1 MKLKDDATLSIAAA
15 VSDVL
20 EGKVKE
26 EGKYPHDMFHPE
38 TGEKKVAKDEAEHKA
53 LADKGYTHDKPEVE
67 EVAEPKAKGE
77 KDFKSKH
84 TVKKSGAKE
93 DGSVVKEALTAIK
106 LLEEV
111 LVEALDKRK
120 EEKLGKDI
128 QKAIDKLSKLTD
140 KMPEELEGEEG
151 YDEIVAAMNGLEY
164 GIRYYPDAL
173 KAYFKNNESVEEAT
187 ITLDEAK
194 LKAGKGKAKVDID
207 HTGDGIQGAEKQFK
221 LKFKKHSKGYDVSG
235 EKKNIVAF
243 LQSKDYDMD
252 SDDIEELF
260 PELLEAKS
268 KFQKPQVKKAVAIAL
283 KMGGNMSGAIKKI
296 DQIAKGLSDDPEVEA
311 ALKLANESVTEEV
324 LDEAHAMNE
333 AKSKMQEDKE
343 RYQKFFK
350 SALKKF
356 GVTSP
361 GELEGEKKKEFF
373 NYVDKN
379 YEADNETDK
388 DESVKEDTIAEAT
401 YHNDYM
407 WDGESNSGIK
417 ANIKDLTKKYPGL
430 KFKHTGRGGGDVIG
444 DTKKIEKFLLD
455 DPNMSKA
462 EVKTLLSK
470 GTLGTHFG
478 GIHFEESTIAEAQ
491 IRTSFESD
499 EMKNVGGDKAAKKMG
514 IKISFKKG
522 KGDGY
527 GGSDAGIFT
536 GDEKKLV
543 KYFQDYMG
551 FDGKTFK
558 ELQKEFNEGTIAE
571 AQIRTSFES
580 DEMKNVGG
588 DKAAKKL
595 KIKISFKKGKGDG
608 YMGSDA
614 GIFTGDEKNLVKYF
628 QDFMGFEGKTFKEL
642 QKEYS

>member
-1 MKLKDDATLSIAAA
+1 MKLKDNTTLSIAAA
-15 VSDVL
+15 VSDVV

-77 KDFKSKH
+77 KDFKAKH

-93 DGSVVKEALTAIK
+93 DGTVVK
-106 LLEEV
+106 
-111 LVEALDKRK
+111 
-120 EEKLGKDI
+120 
-128 QKAIDKLSKLTD
+128 
-140 KMPEELEGEEG
+140 
-151 YDEIVAAMNGLEY
+151 
-164 GIRYYPDAL
+164 
-173 KAYFKNNESVEEAT
+173 EAT

-207 HTGDGIQGAEKQFK
+207 HTGDGIQGAEKKFK

-268 KFQKPQVKKAVAIAL
+268 KFQKPQVKKAVALAL
-283 KMGGNMSGAIKKI
+283 KMGGNMTGAINKI
-296 DQIAKGLSDDPEVEA
+296 EKMKKGLSDDPEVKA
-311 ALKLANESVTEEV
+311 ALQLANEEVTEEV
-324 LDEAHAMNE
+324 VAEAHAMNE

-350 SALKKF
+350 AALKKF

-388 DESVKEDTIAEAT
+388 DESVSEAT
-401 YHNDYM
+401 
-407 WDGESNSGIK
+407 IK
-417 ANIKDLTKKYPGL
+417 TP
-430 KFKHTGRGGGDVIG
+430 
-444 DTKKIEKFLLD
+444 
-455 DPNMSKA
+455 
-462 EVKTLLSK
+462 
-470 GTLGTHFG
+470 
-478 GIHFEESTIAEAQ
+478 FEA
-491 IRTSFESD
+491 D

-514 IKISFKKG
+514 IK
-522 KGDGY
+522 
-527 GGSDAGIFT
+527 
-536 GDEKKLV
+536 V
-543 KYFQDYMG
+543 KVQ
-551 FDGKTFK
+551 
-558 ELQKEFNEGTIAE
+558 
-571 AQIRTSFES
+571 
-580 DEMKNVGG
+580 
-588 DKAAKKL
+588 
-595 KIKISFKKGKGDG
+595 KGKGDG
-608 YMGSDA
+608 YMGSDM
-614 GIFTGDEKNLVKYF
+614 GTFSGSEDDLVKYF
-628 QDFMGFEGKTFKEL
+628 KDYMGFEGKTFREL
-642 QKEYS
+642 KKEYS

>member
-53 LADKGYTHDKPEVE
+53 LADKGYTHDKPEVD

-77 KDFKSKH
+77 KEFKAKH

-235 EKKNIVAF
+235 EKKNIIAY
-243 LQSKDYDMD
+243 LQSADYDMD

-268 KFQKPQVKKAVAIAL
+268 KFQKPQVKK
-283 KMGGNMSGAIKKI
+283 SGC
-296 DQIAKGLSDDPEVEA
+296 
-311 ALKLANESVTEEV
+311 TC
-324 LDEAHAMNE
+324 
-333 AKSKMQEDKE
+333 
-343 RYQKFFK
+343 FK
-350 SALKKF
+350 
-356 GVTSP
+356 
-361 GELEGEKKKEFF
+361 
-373 NYVDKN
+373 
-379 YEADNETDK
+379 
-388 DESVKEDTIAEAT
+388 
-401 YHNDYM
+401 
-407 WDGESNSGIK
+407 DGW
-417 ANIKDLTKKYPGL
+417 
-430 KFKHTGRGGGDVIG
+430 
-444 DTKKIEKFLLD
+444 
-455 DPNMSKA
+455 
-462 EVKTLLSK
+462 
-470 GTLGTHFG
+470 
-478 GIHFEESTIAEAQ
+478 
-491 IRTSFESD
+491 
-499 EMKNVGGDKAAKKMG
+499 
-514 IKISFKKG
+514 
-522 KGDGY
+522 
-527 GGSDAGIFT
+527 
-536 GDEKKLV
+536 
-543 KYFQDYMG
+543 
-551 FDGKTFK
+551 
-558 ELQKEFNEGTIAE
+558 
-571 AQIRTSFES
+571 
-580 DEMKNVGG
+580 
-588 DKAAKKL
+588 
-595 KIKISFKKGKGDG
+595 
-608 YMGSDA
+608 
-614 GIFTGDEKNLVKYF
+614 
-628 QDFMGFEGKTFKEL
+628 
-642 QKEYS
+642 

>member
-53 LADKGYTHDKPEVE
+53 LADKGYTHEKPEVD

-77 KDFKSKH
+77 KEFKAKH

-194 LKAGKGKAKVDID
+194 LKAGKGKAKIDVD
-207 HTGDGIQGAEKQFK
+207 HTGDGIPAASK
-221 LKFKKHSKGYDVSG
+221 KFKIKFKQTRDGYDISG
-235 EKKNIVAF
+235 QKKDILAY

-252 SDDIEELF
+252 PEDIEDFF
-260 PELLEAKS
+260 PELMEAKS
-268 KFQKPQVKKAVAIAL
+268 KFSKALLKKATDTAL
-283 KMGGNMSGAIKKI
+283 KMGGNMTGAINKI
-296 DQIAKGLSDDPEVEA
+296 EKMKKGLSDDPEVKA
-311 ALKLANESVTEEV
+311 ALQMANEEVSEEV
-324 LDEAHAMNE
+324 VAEAHAMNE

-356 GVTSP
+356 GVDSP
-361 GELEGEKKKEFF
+361 AQLKGDKKKEFF
-373 NYVDKN
+373 DYVDKN
-379 YEADNETDK
+379 YEADNESDK
-388 DESVKEDTIAEAT
+388 DEGTLPPALQKAIDKKNGKKTDDDEVKEE
-401 YHNDYM
+401 
-407 WDGESNSGIK
+407 
-417 ANIKDLTKKYPGL
+417 
-430 KFKHTGRGGGDVIG
+430 
-444 DTKKIEKFLLD
+444 
-455 DPNMSKA
+455 
-462 EVKTLLSK
+462 
-470 GTLGTHFG
+470 
-478 GIHFEESTIAEAQ
+478 TIAEAQ
-491 IRTSFESD
+491 IRTSFDSD
-499 EMKNVGGDKAAKKMG
+499 EMKNVGGDKAAKKMK
-514 IKISFKKG
+514 IKVSFKKG

-536 GDEKKLV
+536 GDEK
-543 KYFQDYMG
+543 
-551 FDGKTFK
+551 
-558 ELQKEFNEGTIAE
+558 A
-571 AQIRTSFES
+571 
-580 DEMKNVGG
+580 
-588 DKAAKKL
+588 
-595 KIKISFKKGKGDG
+595 
-608 YMGSDA
+608 
-614 GIFTGDEKNLVKYF
+614 LVKYF

>member
-1 MKLKDDATLSIAAA
+1 MKLKDNVTLSIAET

-38 TGEKKVAKDEAEHKA
+38 TGKKEVAKDEAEHKA
-53 LADKGYTHDKPEVE
+53 LADKGYTHEKPEVD

-77 KDFKSKH
+77 KEFKAKH

-93 DGSVVKEALTAIK
+93 DGSVVKE
-106 LLEEV
+106 EV
-111 LVEALDKRK
+111 
-120 EEKLGKDI
+120 
-128 QKAIDKLSKLTD
+128 
-140 KMPEELEGEEG
+140 
-151 YDEIVAAMNGLEY
+151 
-164 GIRYYPDAL
+164 
-173 KAYFKNNESVEEAT
+173 T

-194 LKAGKGKAKVDID
+194 LKAGKGKSKVDID
-207 HTGDGIQGAEKQFK
+207 HTGDGIPAAEKKFK
-221 LKFKKHSKGYDVSG
+221 VKFKKTRNGYDVSG
-235 EKKNIVAF
+235 EKKNIIAY
-243 LQSKDYDMD
+243 LQSADYDMD

-268 KFQKPQVKKAVAIAL
+268 KFQKPQVKKAVALAL
-283 KMGGNMSGAIKKI
+283 KMGGNMTGAINKI
-296 DQIAKGLSDDPEVEA
+296 EKMKNGLSDDPEVKA
-311 ALKLANESVTEEV
+311 ALQMANEEVTEEV
-324 LDEAHAMNE
+324 VAEAHAMNE

-356 GVTSP
+356 GVDSP
-361 GELEGEKKKEFF
+361 AQLKGDKKKEFF
-373 NYVDKN
+373 DYVDKN

-417 ANIKDLTKKYPGL
+417 ADIKVLTKKYPGL
-430 KFKHTGRGGGDVIG
+430 KFKHTGKGGGDVIG
-444 DTKKIEKFLLD
+444 DTKKIEKFLSD

-470 GTLGTHFG
+470 GTLGPYFG

-491 IRTSFESD
+491 IRTSFDSD
-499 EMKNVGGDKAAKKMG
+499 EMKNVGGDKAAKKMK
-514 IKISFKKG
+514 IKVSFKKG
-522 KGDGY
+522 KGDG
-527 GGSDAGIFT
+527 
-536 GDEKKLV
+536 
-543 KYFQDYMG
+543 M
-551 FDGKTFK
+551 
-558 ELQKEFNEGTIAE
+558 
-571 AQIRTSFES
+571 
-580 DEMKNVGG
+580 
-588 DKAAKKL
+588 
-595 KIKISFKKGKGDG
+595 
-608 YMGSDA
+608 MGSDA
-614 GIFTGDEKNLVKYF
+614 GIFTGDEKALVKYF